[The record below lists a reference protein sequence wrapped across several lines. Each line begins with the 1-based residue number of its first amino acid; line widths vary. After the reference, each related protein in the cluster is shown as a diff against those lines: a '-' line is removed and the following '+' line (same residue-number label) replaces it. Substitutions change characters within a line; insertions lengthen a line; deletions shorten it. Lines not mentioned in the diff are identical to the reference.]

1 MGAVSEWA
9 GSILSFLILIT
20 VIRGI
25 LPSKKYEPYLRLFS
39 GLMLI
44 LLVLQPVTGG
54 LGLEKQIDRAFEAFA
69 FQMDHEELNTRVL
82 GIEKER
88 QEQILKIY
96 ENDVAGHVTAMAG
109 EQGLQAESAQ
119 VEINGDPESTDYGKV
134 VSVKVKLQS
143 GEATGKQEMTFM
155 LRFESDYEEGAHPR
169 VLELLNATNLEQTP
183 GYGEDTYCD
192 EARALIR
199 RACAAP
205 GADVHFLVGGTQ
217 TNFIVIESALRPWQ
231 GVLCADNGHIN
242 VHETGAVEATGH
254 KVLPLPARE
263 GKIDAL
269 QIREACA
276 AHYADDSHEHMV
288 QPGMVYISNPSEY
301 GTVYTRNELEA
312 LYAACKARHLPLFID
327 GARLGAAL
335 ACVRVIGGV
344 HFPRDVL
351 VGAAVGILAGVIG
364 FYVL

>member
-54 LGLEKQIDRAFEAFA
+54 LGLEKQIDRAFEAFS
-69 FQMDHEELNTRVL
+69 FRMDHEELNTRVL

-119 VEINGDPESTDYGKV
+119 VKINGDPESTDYGKV

-143 GEATGKQEMTFM
+143 GGATGKQEGLWKNDDVKEVQPVQNIEVQSVQIGQEPETGVKNHSEEISGKA
-155 LRFESDYEEGAHPR
+155 LESTLQDQRAEEDISRSASGENNSR
-169 VLELLNATNLEQTP
+169 ILEFQRKVERYYGLE
-183 GYGEDTYCD
+183 
-192 EARALIR
+192 
-199 RACAAP
+199 
-205 GADVHFLVGGTQ
+205 
-217 TNFIVIESALRPWQ
+217 S
-231 GVLCADNGHIN
+231 
-242 VHETGAVEATGH
+242 GAVE
-254 KVLPLPARE
+254 
-263 GKIDAL
+263 I
-269 QIREACA
+269 Q
-276 AHYADDSHEHMV
+276 S
-288 QPGMVYISNPSEY
+288 
-301 GTVYTRNELEA
+301 
-312 LYAACKARHLPLFID
+312 
-327 GARLGAAL
+327 
-335 ACVRVIGGV
+335 
-344 HFPRDVL
+344 
-351 VGAAVGILAGVIG
+351 
-364 FYVL
+364 

>member
-54 LGLEKQIDRAFEAFA
+54 LGLEKQIDRTFEAFA

-119 VEINGDPESTDYGKV
+119 VKINGDPESTGI
-134 VSVKVKLQS
+134 
-143 GEATGKQEMTFM
+143 GESKAAERGSDWKTG
-155 LRFESDYEEGAHPR
+155 
-169 VLELLNATNLEQTP
+169 
-183 GYGEDTYCD
+183 
-192 EARALIR
+192 RAL
-199 RACAAP
+199 
-205 GADVHFLVGGTQ
+205 
-217 TNFIVIESALRPWQ
+217 E
-231 GVLCADNGHIN
+231 
-242 VHETGAVEATGH
+242 
-254 KVLPLPARE
+254 K
-263 GKIDAL
+263 
-269 QIREACA
+269 
-276 AHYADDSHEHMV
+276 
-288 QPGMVYISNPSEY
+288 
-301 GTVYTRNELEA
+301 
-312 LYAACKARHLPLFID
+312 
-327 GARLGAAL
+327 
-335 ACVRVIGGV
+335 
-344 HFPRDVL
+344 
-351 VGAAVGILAGVIG
+351 
-364 FYVL
+364 

>member
-96 ENDVAGHVTAMAG
+96 ENDVAGHVTVMAG
-109 EQGLQAESAQ
+109 EEGIQVENAQ

-143 GEATGKQEMTFM
+143 GEATGKQEGLWKNDEVKEVQPVQNIEVQSVQIGQEPETGVKNHSEEISGKA
-155 LRFESDYEEGAHPR
+155 LESTLQDQRAEEDISRSASGENNSR
-169 VLELLNATNLEQTP
+169 ILEFQRKVEQYYGLE
-183 GYGEDTYCD
+183 
-192 EARALIR
+192 
-199 RACAAP
+199 
-205 GADVHFLVGGTQ
+205 
-217 TNFIVIESALRPWQ
+217 S
-231 GVLCADNGHIN
+231 
-242 VHETGAVEATGH
+242 GAVE
-254 KVLPLPARE
+254 
-263 GKIDAL
+263 I
-269 QIREACA
+269 Q
-276 AHYADDSHEHMV
+276 S
-288 QPGMVYISNPSEY
+288 
-301 GTVYTRNELEA
+301 
-312 LYAACKARHLPLFID
+312 
-327 GARLGAAL
+327 
-335 ACVRVIGGV
+335 
-344 HFPRDVL
+344 
-351 VGAAVGILAGVIG
+351 
-364 FYVL
+364 

>member
-96 ENDVAGHVTAMAG
+96 ENDVAGHVTVMAG
-109 EQGLQAESAQ
+109 EEGIQVENAQ
-119 VEINGDPESTDYGKV
+119 VEINGDPESTGYGKV

-143 GEATGKQEMTFM
+143 GGATGKQEGLWKNDEVKEVQPVQNIEVQSVQIGQEPETGVKNHSEEISGKA
-155 LRFESDYEEGAHPR
+155 LESTLQDQRAEEDISRSASGENNNR
-169 VLELLNATNLEQTP
+169 ILEFQRKVEQYYGLE
-183 GYGEDTYCD
+183 
-192 EARALIR
+192 
-199 RACAAP
+199 
-205 GADVHFLVGGTQ
+205 
-217 TNFIVIESALRPWQ
+217 S
-231 GVLCADNGHIN
+231 
-242 VHETGAVEATGH
+242 GAVE
-254 KVLPLPARE
+254 
-263 GKIDAL
+263 I
-269 QIREACA
+269 Q
-276 AHYADDSHEHMV
+276 S
-288 QPGMVYISNPSEY
+288 
-301 GTVYTRNELEA
+301 
-312 LYAACKARHLPLFID
+312 
-327 GARLGAAL
+327 
-335 ACVRVIGGV
+335 
-344 HFPRDVL
+344 
-351 VGAAVGILAGVIG
+351 
-364 FYVL
+364 

>member
-54 LGLEKQIDRAFEAFA
+54 LGLERQIDRAFEAFS

-96 ENDVAGHVTAMAG
+96 ENDVAGHVTVMAG
-109 EQGLQAESAQ
+109 EEGIQVENAQ

-143 GEATGKQEMTFM
+143 GEATEKQEGLWKNDEVKEVQPVQNIEVQSVQIGQEPETDAQNHSEETSGKA
-155 LRFESDYEEGAHPR
+155 LESTLQDQRAEENISRSASGENNNR
-169 VLELLNATNLEQTP
+169 ILEFQRKVEQYYGLE
-183 GYGEDTYCD
+183 
-192 EARALIR
+192 
-199 RACAAP
+199 
-205 GADVHFLVGGTQ
+205 
-217 TNFIVIESALRPWQ
+217 S
-231 GVLCADNGHIN
+231 
-242 VHETGAVEATGH
+242 GAVE
-254 KVLPLPARE
+254 
-263 GKIDAL
+263 I
-269 QIREACA
+269 Q
-276 AHYADDSHEHMV
+276 S
-288 QPGMVYISNPSEY
+288 
-301 GTVYTRNELEA
+301 
-312 LYAACKARHLPLFID
+312 
-327 GARLGAAL
+327 
-335 ACVRVIGGV
+335 
-344 HFPRDVL
+344 
-351 VGAAVGILAGVIG
+351 
-364 FYVL
+364 

>member
-54 LGLEKQIDRAFEAFA
+54 LGLEKQIDRAFEAFS
-69 FQMDHEELNTRVL
+69 FRMDHEELNTRVL

-119 VEINGDPESTDYGKV
+119 VKINGDPESTDYGKV

-143 GEATGKQEMTFM
+143 GGATGKQEGLWKNDDVKEVQPVQNIEVQSVQIGQEPETGVKNHSEEISGKA
-155 LRFESDYEEGAHPR
+155 LESTLQDQRAEEDISRSASGENNSR
-169 VLELLNATNLEQTP
+169 ILEFQRKVEQYYGLE
-183 GYGEDTYCD
+183 
-192 EARALIR
+192 
-199 RACAAP
+199 
-205 GADVHFLVGGTQ
+205 
-217 TNFIVIESALRPWQ
+217 S
-231 GVLCADNGHIN
+231 
-242 VHETGAVEATGH
+242 GAVE
-254 KVLPLPARE
+254 
-263 GKIDAL
+263 I
-269 QIREACA
+269 Q
-276 AHYADDSHEHMV
+276 S
-288 QPGMVYISNPSEY
+288 
-301 GTVYTRNELEA
+301 
-312 LYAACKARHLPLFID
+312 
-327 GARLGAAL
+327 
-335 ACVRVIGGV
+335 
-344 HFPRDVL
+344 
-351 VGAAVGILAGVIG
+351 
-364 FYVL
+364 

>member
-96 ENDVAGHVTAMAG
+96 ENDVAGHVTVMAG
-109 EQGLQAESAQ
+109 EEGIQVENAQ
-119 VEINGDPESTDYGKV
+119 VEINGDPESTGYGKV

-143 GEATGKQEMTFM
+143 GGATGKQEGLWKNDEVKEVQPVQNIEVQSVQIGQEPETGVKNHSEEISGKA
-155 LRFESDYEEGAHPR
+155 LESTLQDQWAEEDISRSASGENNSR
-169 VLELLNATNLEQTP
+169 ILEFQRKVERYYGLE
-183 GYGEDTYCD
+183 
-192 EARALIR
+192 
-199 RACAAP
+199 
-205 GADVHFLVGGTQ
+205 
-217 TNFIVIESALRPWQ
+217 S
-231 GVLCADNGHIN
+231 
-242 VHETGAVEATGH
+242 GAVE
-254 KVLPLPARE
+254 
-263 GKIDAL
+263 I
-269 QIREACA
+269 Q
-276 AHYADDSHEHMV
+276 S
-288 QPGMVYISNPSEY
+288 
-301 GTVYTRNELEA
+301 
-312 LYAACKARHLPLFID
+312 
-327 GARLGAAL
+327 
-335 ACVRVIGGV
+335 
-344 HFPRDVL
+344 
-351 VGAAVGILAGVIG
+351 
-364 FYVL
+364 

>member
-143 GEATGKQEMTFM
+143 GKATGKQEGLWKNDEVKEVQPVQNIEVQSVQIGQEPETGVKNHSEEISGKA
-155 LRFESDYEEGAHPR
+155 LESTLQDQRAEEDISRSASGENNSR
-169 VLELLNATNLEQTP
+169 ILEFQRKVERYYGLE
-183 GYGEDTYCD
+183 
-192 EARALIR
+192 
-199 RACAAP
+199 
-205 GADVHFLVGGTQ
+205 
-217 TNFIVIESALRPWQ
+217 S
-231 GVLCADNGHIN
+231 
-242 VHETGAVEATGH
+242 GAVE
-254 KVLPLPARE
+254 
-263 GKIDAL
+263 I
-269 QIREACA
+269 Q
-276 AHYADDSHEHMV
+276 S
-288 QPGMVYISNPSEY
+288 
-301 GTVYTRNELEA
+301 
-312 LYAACKARHLPLFID
+312 
-327 GARLGAAL
+327 
-335 ACVRVIGGV
+335 
-344 HFPRDVL
+344 
-351 VGAAVGILAGVIG
+351 
-364 FYVL
+364 

>member
-54 LGLEKQIDRAFEAFA
+54 LGLERQIDLAFEAFS

-119 VEINGDPESTDYGKV
+119 VKINGDPESTDYGKV

-143 GEATGKQEMTFM
+143 GEATGKQEGLWKNDEVKEVQPVQNIEVQSVQIGQEPETDAQNHSEETSGKA
-155 LRFESDYEEGAHPR
+155 LESTLQDQRAEENISRSASGENNNR
-169 VLELLNATNLEQTP
+169 ILEFQRKVEQYYGLE
-183 GYGEDTYCD
+183 
-192 EARALIR
+192 
-199 RACAAP
+199 
-205 GADVHFLVGGTQ
+205 
-217 TNFIVIESALRPWQ
+217 S
-231 GVLCADNGHIN
+231 
-242 VHETGAVEATGH
+242 GAVE
-254 KVLPLPARE
+254 
-263 GKIDAL
+263 I
-269 QIREACA
+269 Q
-276 AHYADDSHEHMV
+276 S
-288 QPGMVYISNPSEY
+288 
-301 GTVYTRNELEA
+301 
-312 LYAACKARHLPLFID
+312 
-327 GARLGAAL
+327 
-335 ACVRVIGGV
+335 
-344 HFPRDVL
+344 
-351 VGAAVGILAGVIG
+351 
-364 FYVL
+364 

>member
-54 LGLEKQIDRAFEAFA
+54 LGLEKQIDRAFDAFS

-143 GEATGKQEMTFM
+143 GEATGKQEGLWKNDEVKEVQPVQNIEVQSVQIGQEPETGVKNHSEEISGKA
-155 LRFESDYEEGAHPR
+155 LESTLQDQRAEEDISRSASGENNNR
-169 VLELLNATNLEQTP
+169 ILEFQRKVEQYYGLE
-183 GYGEDTYCD
+183 
-192 EARALIR
+192 
-199 RACAAP
+199 
-205 GADVHFLVGGTQ
+205 
-217 TNFIVIESALRPWQ
+217 S
-231 GVLCADNGHIN
+231 
-242 VHETGAVEATGH
+242 GAVE
-254 KVLPLPARE
+254 
-263 GKIDAL
+263 I
-269 QIREACA
+269 Q
-276 AHYADDSHEHMV
+276 S
-288 QPGMVYISNPSEY
+288 
-301 GTVYTRNELEA
+301 
-312 LYAACKARHLPLFID
+312 
-327 GARLGAAL
+327 
-335 ACVRVIGGV
+335 
-344 HFPRDVL
+344 
-351 VGAAVGILAGVIG
+351 
-364 FYVL
+364 

>member
-1 MGAVSEWA
+1 MGSVSEWA

-69 FQMDHEELNTRVL
+69 FQMDHEGLNTRVL

-96 ENDVAGHVTAMAG
+96 ENDVAGHVTAMAR

-143 GEATGKQEMTFM
+143 GEATGKQEGLWKNDEVKEVQPVQNIEVQSVQIGQEPETGVKNHSEEISGKA
-155 LRFESDYEEGAHPR
+155 LESTLQDQRAEEDISRSASGENNSR
-169 VLELLNATNLEQTP
+169 ILEFQRKVERYYGLE
-183 GYGEDTYCD
+183 
-192 EARALIR
+192 
-199 RACAAP
+199 
-205 GADVHFLVGGTQ
+205 
-217 TNFIVIESALRPWQ
+217 S
-231 GVLCADNGHIN
+231 
-242 VHETGAVEATGH
+242 GAVE
-254 KVLPLPARE
+254 
-263 GKIDAL
+263 I
-269 QIREACA
+269 Q
-276 AHYADDSHEHMV
+276 S
-288 QPGMVYISNPSEY
+288 
-301 GTVYTRNELEA
+301 
-312 LYAACKARHLPLFID
+312 
-327 GARLGAAL
+327 
-335 ACVRVIGGV
+335 
-344 HFPRDVL
+344 
-351 VGAAVGILAGVIG
+351 
-364 FYVL
+364 

>member
-54 LGLEKQIDRAFEAFA
+54 LGLEKQIDRAFEAFS

-119 VEINGDPESTDYGKV
+119 VKINGDPESTDYGKV

-143 GEATGKQEMTFM
+143 GGATGKQEGLWKNDDVKEVQPVQNIEVQSVQIGQEPETGVKNHSEEISGKA
-155 LRFESDYEEGAHPR
+155 LESTLQDQRAEEDISRSASGENNSR
-169 VLELLNATNLEQTP
+169 ILEFQRKVERYYGLE
-183 GYGEDTYCD
+183 
-192 EARALIR
+192 
-199 RACAAP
+199 
-205 GADVHFLVGGTQ
+205 
-217 TNFIVIESALRPWQ
+217 S
-231 GVLCADNGHIN
+231 
-242 VHETGAVEATGH
+242 GAVE
-254 KVLPLPARE
+254 
-263 GKIDAL
+263 I
-269 QIREACA
+269 Q
-276 AHYADDSHEHMV
+276 S
-288 QPGMVYISNPSEY
+288 
-301 GTVYTRNELEA
+301 
-312 LYAACKARHLPLFID
+312 
-327 GARLGAAL
+327 
-335 ACVRVIGGV
+335 
-344 HFPRDVL
+344 
-351 VGAAVGILAGVIG
+351 
-364 FYVL
+364 

>member
-54 LGLEKQIDRAFEAFA
+54 LGLERQIDRAFEAFS

-143 GEATGKQEMTFM
+143 GEATGKQEGLWKNDEVKEVQSVQNIEVQSVQIGQEPETDVKNHSEEISGKA
-155 LRFESDYEEGAHPR
+155 LESTLQDQRAEEDISRSASGENNSR
-169 VLELLNATNLEQTP
+169 ILEFQRKVERYYGLE
-183 GYGEDTYCD
+183 
-192 EARALIR
+192 
-199 RACAAP
+199 
-205 GADVHFLVGGTQ
+205 
-217 TNFIVIESALRPWQ
+217 S
-231 GVLCADNGHIN
+231 
-242 VHETGAVEATGH
+242 GAVE
-254 KVLPLPARE
+254 
-263 GKIDAL
+263 I
-269 QIREACA
+269 Q
-276 AHYADDSHEHMV
+276 S
-288 QPGMVYISNPSEY
+288 
-301 GTVYTRNELEA
+301 
-312 LYAACKARHLPLFID
+312 
-327 GARLGAAL
+327 
-335 ACVRVIGGV
+335 
-344 HFPRDVL
+344 
-351 VGAAVGILAGVIG
+351 
-364 FYVL
+364 

>member
-96 ENDVAGHVTAMAG
+96 ENDVAGHVTVMAG
-109 EQGLQAESAQ
+109 EEGIQVENAQ

-143 GEATGKQEMTFM
+143 GGATGKQEGLWKNDEVKEVQPVQNIEVQSVQIGQEPETGVKNHSEEISGKA
-155 LRFESDYEEGAHPR
+155 LESTLQDQRAEEDISRSASGENNNR
-169 VLELLNATNLEQTP
+169 ILEFQRKVEQYYGLE
-183 GYGEDTYCD
+183 
-192 EARALIR
+192 
-199 RACAAP
+199 
-205 GADVHFLVGGTQ
+205 
-217 TNFIVIESALRPWQ
+217 S
-231 GVLCADNGHIN
+231 
-242 VHETGAVEATGH
+242 GAVE
-254 KVLPLPARE
+254 
-263 GKIDAL
+263 I
-269 QIREACA
+269 Q
-276 AHYADDSHEHMV
+276 S
-288 QPGMVYISNPSEY
+288 
-301 GTVYTRNELEA
+301 
-312 LYAACKARHLPLFID
+312 
-327 GARLGAAL
+327 
-335 ACVRVIGGV
+335 
-344 HFPRDVL
+344 
-351 VGAAVGILAGVIG
+351 
-364 FYVL
+364 

>member
-96 ENDVAGHVTAMAG
+96 EKDVAGHVTSMAG
-109 EQGLQAESAQ
+109 EEGIQVENAQ
-119 VEINGDPESTDYGKV
+119 VKINGDPESTDYGKV

-143 GEATGKQEMTFM
+143 GGATGKQEGIWKNDEVKEVQPVQNVEVQSVQIGQEPETGAQNHSEETSGEA
-155 LRFESDYEEGAHPR
+155 LESTLQDQRAEENISRSASGENNNR
-169 VLELLNATNLEQTP
+169 VLEFRRKVEQYYGLE
-183 GYGEDTYCD
+183 
-192 EARALIR
+192 
-199 RACAAP
+199 
-205 GADVHFLVGGTQ
+205 
-217 TNFIVIESALRPWQ
+217 S
-231 GVLCADNGHIN
+231 
-242 VHETGAVEATGH
+242 GAVE
-254 KVLPLPARE
+254 
-263 GKIDAL
+263 I
-269 QIREACA
+269 Q
-276 AHYADDSHEHMV
+276 S
-288 QPGMVYISNPSEY
+288 
-301 GTVYTRNELEA
+301 
-312 LYAACKARHLPLFID
+312 
-327 GARLGAAL
+327 
-335 ACVRVIGGV
+335 
-344 HFPRDVL
+344 
-351 VGAAVGILAGVIG
+351 
-364 FYVL
+364 

>member
-54 LGLEKQIDRAFEAFA
+54 LGLEKQIDRAFEAFS
-69 FQMDHEELNTRVL
+69 FRMDHEELNTRVL

-143 GEATGKQEMTFM
+143 GGATGKQEGLWKNDDVKEVQPVQNIEVQSVQIGQEPETGVKNHSEEISGKA
-155 LRFESDYEEGAHPR
+155 LESTLQDQRAEEDISRSASGENNSR
-169 VLELLNATNLEQTP
+169 ILEFQRKVERYYGLE
-183 GYGEDTYCD
+183 
-192 EARALIR
+192 
-199 RACAAP
+199 
-205 GADVHFLVGGTQ
+205 
-217 TNFIVIESALRPWQ
+217 S
-231 GVLCADNGHIN
+231 
-242 VHETGAVEATGH
+242 GAVE
-254 KVLPLPARE
+254 
-263 GKIDAL
+263 I
-269 QIREACA
+269 Q
-276 AHYADDSHEHMV
+276 S
-288 QPGMVYISNPSEY
+288 
-301 GTVYTRNELEA
+301 
-312 LYAACKARHLPLFID
+312 
-327 GARLGAAL
+327 
-335 ACVRVIGGV
+335 
-344 HFPRDVL
+344 
-351 VGAAVGILAGVIG
+351 
-364 FYVL
+364 

>member
-54 LGLEKQIDRAFEAFA
+54 LGLERQIDRAFEAFS

-119 VEINGDPESTDYGKV
+119 VKINGDPESTDYGKV

-143 GEATGKQEMTFM
+143 GEATGKQEGLWKNDEVKEVQPVQNIEVQSVQIGQEPETDAQKSF
-155 LRFESDYEEGAHPR
+155 RGNIWESLGIDLAGSAGRGEYQSVSIWGNNNR
-169 VLELLNATNLEQTP
+169 ILEFQRKVEQYYGLE
-183 GYGEDTYCD
+183 
-192 EARALIR
+192 
-199 RACAAP
+199 
-205 GADVHFLVGGTQ
+205 
-217 TNFIVIESALRPWQ
+217 S
-231 GVLCADNGHIN
+231 
-242 VHETGAVEATGH
+242 GAVE
-254 KVLPLPARE
+254 
-263 GKIDAL
+263 I
-269 QIREACA
+269 Q
-276 AHYADDSHEHMV
+276 S
-288 QPGMVYISNPSEY
+288 
-301 GTVYTRNELEA
+301 
-312 LYAACKARHLPLFID
+312 
-327 GARLGAAL
+327 
-335 ACVRVIGGV
+335 
-344 HFPRDVL
+344 
-351 VGAAVGILAGVIG
+351 
-364 FYVL
+364 

>member
-119 VEINGDPESTDYGKV
+119 VEINGDPESTGYGKV

-143 GEATGKQEMTFM
+143 GGATGKQEGLWKNDEVKEVQPVQNIEVQSVQIGQEPETGVKNHSEEISGKA
-155 LRFESDYEEGAHPR
+155 LESTLQDQRAEEDISRSASGENNSR
-169 VLELLNATNLEQTP
+169 ILEFQRKVERYYGLE
-183 GYGEDTYCD
+183 
-192 EARALIR
+192 
-199 RACAAP
+199 
-205 GADVHFLVGGTQ
+205 
-217 TNFIVIESALRPWQ
+217 S
-231 GVLCADNGHIN
+231 
-242 VHETGAVEATGH
+242 GAVE
-254 KVLPLPARE
+254 
-263 GKIDAL
+263 I
-269 QIREACA
+269 Q
-276 AHYADDSHEHMV
+276 S
-288 QPGMVYISNPSEY
+288 
-301 GTVYTRNELEA
+301 
-312 LYAACKARHLPLFID
+312 
-327 GARLGAAL
+327 
-335 ACVRVIGGV
+335 
-344 HFPRDVL
+344 
-351 VGAAVGILAGVIG
+351 
-364 FYVL
+364 

>member
-54 LGLEKQIDRAFEAFA
+54 LGLEKQIDRAFAAFA

-143 GEATGKQEMTFM
+143 GGATGKQEGLWKNDEVKEVQPVQNIEVQSVQIGQEPETGVKNHSEEISGKA
-155 LRFESDYEEGAHPR
+155 LESTLQDQRAEEDISRSASGENNNR
-169 VLELLNATNLEQTP
+169 ILEFQRKVEQYYGLE
-183 GYGEDTYCD
+183 
-192 EARALIR
+192 
-199 RACAAP
+199 
-205 GADVHFLVGGTQ
+205 
-217 TNFIVIESALRPWQ
+217 S
-231 GVLCADNGHIN
+231 
-242 VHETGAVEATGH
+242 GAVE
-254 KVLPLPARE
+254 
-263 GKIDAL
+263 I
-269 QIREACA
+269 Q
-276 AHYADDSHEHMV
+276 S
-288 QPGMVYISNPSEY
+288 
-301 GTVYTRNELEA
+301 
-312 LYAACKARHLPLFID
+312 
-327 GARLGAAL
+327 
-335 ACVRVIGGV
+335 
-344 HFPRDVL
+344 
-351 VGAAVGILAGVIG
+351 
-364 FYVL
+364 

>member
-143 GEATGKQEMTFM
+143 GGATGKQEGLWKNDDVKEVQPVQNIEVQSVQIGQEPETGVKNHSEEISGKA
-155 LRFESDYEEGAHPR
+155 LESTLQDQRAEEDISRSASGENNSR
-169 VLELLNATNLEQTP
+169 ILEFQRKVERYYGLE
-183 GYGEDTYCD
+183 
-192 EARALIR
+192 
-199 RACAAP
+199 
-205 GADVHFLVGGTQ
+205 
-217 TNFIVIESALRPWQ
+217 S
-231 GVLCADNGHIN
+231 
-242 VHETGAVEATGH
+242 GAVE
-254 KVLPLPARE
+254 
-263 GKIDAL
+263 I
-269 QIREACA
+269 Q
-276 AHYADDSHEHMV
+276 S
-288 QPGMVYISNPSEY
+288 
-301 GTVYTRNELEA
+301 
-312 LYAACKARHLPLFID
+312 
-327 GARLGAAL
+327 
-335 ACVRVIGGV
+335 
-344 HFPRDVL
+344 
-351 VGAAVGILAGVIG
+351 
-364 FYVL
+364 

>member
-119 VEINGDPESTDYGKV
+119 VKINGDPESTDYGKV

-143 GEATGKQEMTFM
+143 GGATGKQEGLWKNDEVKEVQPVQNIEVQSVQIGQEPETDAQNHSEEISGKA
-155 LRFESDYEEGAHPR
+155 LESTLQDQRAEEDISRSASGENNNR
-169 VLELLNATNLEQTP
+169 ILEFQRKVEQYYGLE
-183 GYGEDTYCD
+183 
-192 EARALIR
+192 
-199 RACAAP
+199 
-205 GADVHFLVGGTQ
+205 
-217 TNFIVIESALRPWQ
+217 S
-231 GVLCADNGHIN
+231 
-242 VHETGAVEATGH
+242 GAVE
-254 KVLPLPARE
+254 
-263 GKIDAL
+263 I
-269 QIREACA
+269 Q
-276 AHYADDSHEHMV
+276 S
-288 QPGMVYISNPSEY
+288 
-301 GTVYTRNELEA
+301 
-312 LYAACKARHLPLFID
+312 
-327 GARLGAAL
+327 
-335 ACVRVIGGV
+335 
-344 HFPRDVL
+344 
-351 VGAAVGILAGVIG
+351 
-364 FYVL
+364 

>member
-54 LGLEKQIDRAFEAFA
+54 LGLEKQIDRAFEAFS
-69 FQMDHEELNTRVL
+69 FRMDHEELNTRVL

-143 GEATGKQEMTFM
+143 GGATGKQEGLWKNDEVKEVQPVQNIEVQSVQIGQEPETGVKNHSEEISGKA
-155 LRFESDYEEGAHPR
+155 LESTLQDQRAEEDISRSASGENNSR
-169 VLELLNATNLEQTP
+169 ILEFQRKVERYYGLE
-183 GYGEDTYCD
+183 
-192 EARALIR
+192 
-199 RACAAP
+199 
-205 GADVHFLVGGTQ
+205 
-217 TNFIVIESALRPWQ
+217 S
-231 GVLCADNGHIN
+231 
-242 VHETGAVEATGH
+242 GAVE
-254 KVLPLPARE
+254 
-263 GKIDAL
+263 I
-269 QIREACA
+269 Q
-276 AHYADDSHEHMV
+276 S
-288 QPGMVYISNPSEY
+288 
-301 GTVYTRNELEA
+301 
-312 LYAACKARHLPLFID
+312 
-327 GARLGAAL
+327 
-335 ACVRVIGGV
+335 
-344 HFPRDVL
+344 
-351 VGAAVGILAGVIG
+351 
-364 FYVL
+364 

>member
-96 ENDVAGHVTAMAG
+96 ENDGAGHVTAMAG

-143 GEATGKQEMTFM
+143 GEATGKQEG
-155 LRFESDYEEGAHPR
+155 LWK
-169 VLELLNATNLEQTP
+169 N
-183 GYGEDTYCD
+183 D
-192 EARALIR
+192 E
-199 RACAAP
+199 
-205 GADVHFLVGGTQ
+205 VK
-217 TNFIVIESALRPWQ
+217 E
-231 GVLCADNGHIN
+231 
-242 VHETGAVEATGH
+242 
-254 KVLPLPARE
+254 
-263 GKIDAL
+263 
-269 QIREACA
+269 
-276 AHYADDSHEHMV
+276 V
-288 QPGMVYISNPSEY
+288 QPVQNIEVQSVQIGPVS
-301 GTVYTRNELEA
+301 YT
-312 LYAACKARHLPLFID
+312 HLTLPTI
-327 GARLGAAL
+327 A
-335 ACVRVIGGV
+335 
-344 HFPRDVL
+344 
-351 VGAAVGILAGVIG
+351 
-364 FYVL
+364 

>member
-54 LGLEKQIDRAFEAFA
+54 LGLERQIDRAFEAFA

-96 ENDVAGHVTAMAG
+96 ENDVAGHVTVMAG

-143 GEATGKQEMTFM
+143 GEATGKQEGLWKNDEVKEVQPVQNIEVQSVQIGQEPETGVKNHSEEISGKA
-155 LRFESDYEEGAHPR
+155 LESTLQDQRAEEDISRSASGENNSR
-169 VLELLNATNLEQTP
+169 ILEFQRKVERYYGLE
-183 GYGEDTYCD
+183 
-192 EARALIR
+192 
-199 RACAAP
+199 
-205 GADVHFLVGGTQ
+205 
-217 TNFIVIESALRPWQ
+217 S
-231 GVLCADNGHIN
+231 
-242 VHETGAVEATGH
+242 GAVE
-254 KVLPLPARE
+254 
-263 GKIDAL
+263 I
-269 QIREACA
+269 Q
-276 AHYADDSHEHMV
+276 S
-288 QPGMVYISNPSEY
+288 
-301 GTVYTRNELEA
+301 
-312 LYAACKARHLPLFID
+312 
-327 GARLGAAL
+327 
-335 ACVRVIGGV
+335 
-344 HFPRDVL
+344 
-351 VGAAVGILAGVIG
+351 
-364 FYVL
+364 

>member
-54 LGLEKQIDRAFEAFA
+54 LGLERQIDRAFEAFS

-119 VEINGDPESTDYGKV
+119 VKINGDPESTDYGKV

-143 GEATGKQEMTFM
+143 GGATGKQEGLWKNDDVKEVQPVQNIEVQSVQIGQEPETGVKNHSEEISGKA
-155 LRFESDYEEGAHPR
+155 LESTLQDQRAEEDISRSASGENNSR
-169 VLELLNATNLEQTP
+169 ILEFQRKVERYYGLE
-183 GYGEDTYCD
+183 
-192 EARALIR
+192 
-199 RACAAP
+199 
-205 GADVHFLVGGTQ
+205 
-217 TNFIVIESALRPWQ
+217 S
-231 GVLCADNGHIN
+231 
-242 VHETGAVEATGH
+242 GAVE
-254 KVLPLPARE
+254 
-263 GKIDAL
+263 I
-269 QIREACA
+269 Q
-276 AHYADDSHEHMV
+276 S
-288 QPGMVYISNPSEY
+288 
-301 GTVYTRNELEA
+301 
-312 LYAACKARHLPLFID
+312 
-327 GARLGAAL
+327 
-335 ACVRVIGGV
+335 
-344 HFPRDVL
+344 
-351 VGAAVGILAGVIG
+351 
-364 FYVL
+364 

>member
-54 LGLEKQIDRAFEAFA
+54 LGLERQIDRAFEAFS

-119 VEINGDPESTDYGKV
+119 VKINGDQESTDYGKV

-143 GEATGKQEMTFM
+143 GGATGKQEGLWKNDDVKEVQPVQNIEVQSVQIGQEPETGVKNHSEEISGKA
-155 LRFESDYEEGAHPR
+155 LESTLQDQRAEEDISRSASGENNNR
-169 VLELLNATNLEQTP
+169 ILEFQRKVEQYYGLE
-183 GYGEDTYCD
+183 
-192 EARALIR
+192 
-199 RACAAP
+199 
-205 GADVHFLVGGTQ
+205 
-217 TNFIVIESALRPWQ
+217 S
-231 GVLCADNGHIN
+231 
-242 VHETGAVEATGH
+242 GAVE
-254 KVLPLPARE
+254 
-263 GKIDAL
+263 I
-269 QIREACA
+269 Q
-276 AHYADDSHEHMV
+276 S
-288 QPGMVYISNPSEY
+288 
-301 GTVYTRNELEA
+301 
-312 LYAACKARHLPLFID
+312 
-327 GARLGAAL
+327 
-335 ACVRVIGGV
+335 
-344 HFPRDVL
+344 
-351 VGAAVGILAGVIG
+351 
-364 FYVL
+364 

>member
-54 LGLEKQIDRAFEAFA
+54 LGLERQIDRAFEAFS

-143 GEATGKQEMTFM
+143 GEATGKQEGLWKNDEVKEVQPVQNIEVQSVQIGQEPETGVKNHSEEISGKA
-155 LRFESDYEEGAHPR
+155 LESTLQDQRAEEDISRSASGENNSR
-169 VLELLNATNLEQTP
+169 ILEFQRKVERYYGLE
-183 GYGEDTYCD
+183 
-192 EARALIR
+192 
-199 RACAAP
+199 
-205 GADVHFLVGGTQ
+205 
-217 TNFIVIESALRPWQ
+217 S
-231 GVLCADNGHIN
+231 
-242 VHETGAVEATGH
+242 GAVE
-254 KVLPLPARE
+254 
-263 GKIDAL
+263 I
-269 QIREACA
+269 Q
-276 AHYADDSHEHMV
+276 S
-288 QPGMVYISNPSEY
+288 
-301 GTVYTRNELEA
+301 
-312 LYAACKARHLPLFID
+312 
-327 GARLGAAL
+327 
-335 ACVRVIGGV
+335 
-344 HFPRDVL
+344 
-351 VGAAVGILAGVIG
+351 
-364 FYVL
+364 

>member
-54 LGLEKQIDRAFEAFA
+54 LGLEKQIDRAFAAFA

-96 ENDVAGHVTAMAG
+96 ENDVAGHVTVMAG
-109 EQGLQAESAQ
+109 EEGIQVENAQ

-143 GEATGKQEMTFM
+143 GEATGKQEGLWKNDEVKEVQPVQNIEVQSVQIGQEPETGVKNHSEEISGKA
-155 LRFESDYEEGAHPR
+155 LESTLQDQRAEEDISRSASGENNSR
-169 VLELLNATNLEQTP
+169 ILEFQRKVEQYYGLE
-183 GYGEDTYCD
+183 
-192 EARALIR
+192 
-199 RACAAP
+199 
-205 GADVHFLVGGTQ
+205 
-217 TNFIVIESALRPWQ
+217 S
-231 GVLCADNGHIN
+231 
-242 VHETGAVEATGH
+242 GAVE
-254 KVLPLPARE
+254 
-263 GKIDAL
+263 I
-269 QIREACA
+269 Q
-276 AHYADDSHEHMV
+276 S
-288 QPGMVYISNPSEY
+288 
-301 GTVYTRNELEA
+301 
-312 LYAACKARHLPLFID
+312 
-327 GARLGAAL
+327 
-335 ACVRVIGGV
+335 
-344 HFPRDVL
+344 
-351 VGAAVGILAGVIG
+351 
-364 FYVL
+364 